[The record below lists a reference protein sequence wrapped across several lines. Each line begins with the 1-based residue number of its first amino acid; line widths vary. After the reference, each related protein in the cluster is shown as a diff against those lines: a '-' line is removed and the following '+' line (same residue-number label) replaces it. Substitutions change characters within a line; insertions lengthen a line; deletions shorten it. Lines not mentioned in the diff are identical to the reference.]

1 MTRGLWRGG
10 SRTHFPGRNEWRW
23 HLQLQAERL
32 ASPLRLAAIVA
43 FLILWLVFAPHA
55 PHPGGALLTVILAG
69 LLLYALA
76 DFLVLRLRP
85 SLVAHFPYGSAVLD
99 FAFVVALCAT
109 TGGAKSPLLP
119 ILFLGAASTAVRLGT
134 YPGFISS
141 LLYAVAAD
149 GLDPGHPFLVASLL
163 LLGVSLTLWGTQIL
177 EARVEHLRDPLTGAF
192 TRAYALFHLERLL
205 EQRRTFCVGLVDLD
219 HFKAVNDMIGH
230 VAGDA
235 VLQQYVHRI
244 QAGLRAGDLLGRFG
258 GDELLIVFE
267 GVTIAQA
274 LPIAERL
281 RQSVADQ
288 AIRVPDR
295 RETVAVTVSIGVIEA
310 LPGTRT
316 PDLLRRV
323 DACLYKSKRMRNEV
337 SAC

>member
-1 MTRGLWRGG
+1 MRRGLWRGG
-10 SRTHFPGRNEWRW
+10 RRTHFPGRNEWRW

-32 ASPLRLAAIVA
+32 VSPLRMAAIVA
-43 FLILWLVFAPHA
+43 FVVLWAVFSPHV
-55 PHPGGALLTVILAG
+55 PHLGGPALTFVLAA
-69 LLLYALA
+69 LLLYALL

-85 SLVAHFPYGSAVLD
+85 ALVAHFPYGSAMLD
-99 FAFVVALCAT
+99 FVFAIAICAT
-109 TGGAKSPLLP
+109 SGGADSPLLP
-119 ILFLGAASTAVRLGT
+119 ILFLGAASSAARLGT
-134 YPGFISS
+134 YPGFIST
-141 LLYAVAAD
+141 LLYAVAAS

-177 EARVEHLRDPLTGAF
+177 EDRVEHLRDPLTGAF

-219 HFKAVNDMIGH
+219 HFKAVNDKVGH
-230 VAGDA
+230 VAGDG

-244 QAGLRAGDLLGRFG
+244 QTGLRAGDLLGRFG

-267 GVTIAQA
+267 GVTIEQA

-281 RQSVADQ
+281 RKSVADQ
-288 AIRVPDR
+288 PIRLPDSSD
-295 RETVAVTVSIGVIEA
+295 TVAITVSIGVTEA
-310 LPGTRT
+310 AAGTRT

-323 DACLYKSKRMRNEV
+323 DACLYQSKRMRNEV